1 MIATVDTQTLK
12 SSIDL
17 RDIAGAHT
25 ELQKLTKAES
35 AGACPKCHGTD
46 RFHAQSEWFFCRQC
60 HEKRGDAI
68 ELVQFLGLASGF
80 QDAVSWLERWQGGH
94 YHDSHESKR
103 ESASKPRRAGKW
115 QEPDWQREAR
125 ALVDTAAERLSKDC
139 HDSSDSGAAGRAY
152 LASRGFEPATWSAWR
167 LGLADVWHPKREQKL
182 PAVIMPYMSASK
194 IKAVQYR
201 FIGSDIDKSERFSMK
216 AGGERT
222 LFGAHMI
229 AGREILAI
237 LEGELNAVSL
247 WQAAGDLVD
256 VVSIGSE
263 DNTTSAAPYAAK
275 IAERYPVVL
284 VWTDKPAV
292 AHELS
297 DVIGRRAVLM
307 QSSAID
313 GAKLDAN
320 EVLRRGFLR
329 DLALTKILEAH
340 LAELGHAAGTWP
352 EFAKPEHE
360 KHATFERFC
369 ALEALWQAEK

>member
-1 MIATVDTQTLK
+1 MVDTQALR

-17 RDIAGAHT
+17 REIAGAHS
-25 ELQKLTKAES
+25 ELKRLTPAES
-35 AGACPKCHGTD
+35 AGACPKCGGDD

-68 ELVQFLGLASGF
+68 ELVRWLGLASGF
-80 QDAVSWLERWQGGH
+80 QDAVIWLDRWRGGAG
-94 YHDSHESKR
+94 DLLAGTAKR
-103 ESASKPRRAGKW
+103 KPEPKRKPSQW
-115 QEPDWQREAR
+115 QEPEWQREAR

-139 HDSSDSGAAGRAY
+139 RDSGDSGAAGRAY

-167 LGLADVWHPKREQKL
+167 LGLADVWHPRRRAEL
-182 PAVIMPYMSASK
+182 PAIIMPYMSASK
-194 IKAVQYR
+194 IKAAQYR
-201 FIGSDIDKSERFSMK
+201 FIGADLDKSERFSQK

-222 LFGAHMI
+222 IFGAHMI
-229 AGREILAI
+229 AKREILAI

-247 WQAAGDLVD
+247 WQAAADVLD

-263 DNTTSAAPYAAK
+263 DNTTSAAPYATQL
-275 IAERYPVVL
+275 AERYPVVL

-297 DVIGRRAVLM
+297 EAIGRRCVLM
-307 QSSAID
+307 QSPAID